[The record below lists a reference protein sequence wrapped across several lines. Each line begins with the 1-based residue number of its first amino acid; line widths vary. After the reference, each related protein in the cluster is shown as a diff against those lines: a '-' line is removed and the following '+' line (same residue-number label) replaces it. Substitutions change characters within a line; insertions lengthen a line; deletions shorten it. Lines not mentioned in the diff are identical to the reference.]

1 MCGVPLREGGVGAHT
16 SLDLS
21 MIRRWMRCT
30 GFFWAL
36 MGKEFSR
43 MWKIGC
49 FGEKTK
55 CGKFSIKSLL
65 KALHSGPPVSFP
77 STVI

>member
-1 MCGVPLREGGVGAHT
+1 MLLGSKMCGVLLREGGVGVCT
-16 SLDLS
+16 FLDLS
-21 MIRRWMRCT
+21 MIGRWMRCT

-49 FGEKTK
+49 FGERLNV
-55 CGKFSIKSLL
+55 G
-65 KALHSGPPVSFP
+65 SFP
-77 STVI
+77 LSLSTKH